1 MQILVK
7 FCAASLALLCAAHV
21 AAAPPPPMR
30 FRCESDRSQP
40 KYCAVDTGDGITLV
54 KQLSGTP
61 CMQGRTW
68 DYDRHGVWVSHR
80 CRAEFVTGLEPPG
93 GQPQALGSVR
103 CESRSNRIQ
112 RCAADTSKGV
122 RLARLLSESE
132 CVENRDW
139 GHDEEGIWTAR
150 GCRAEFS
157 LGPAQSPLV
166 ADGGNAPPSRL
177 TCQSGQ
183 QKRQRC
189 DAAVKQGV
197 DLLRQLSKTRC
208 VEGTNW
214 GWDRK
219 GVWVDKGC
227 RAEFRV
233 R

>member
-1 MQILVK
+1 MKIILK
-7 FCAASLALLCAAHV
+7 LCATSLLLACT
-21 AAAPPPPMR
+21 APVGAGVSTGEGMR

-40 KYCAVDTGDGITLV
+40 SYCSVDTSDGITLV

-61 CMQGRTW
+61 CMQGRNW

-80 CRAEFVTGLEPPG
+80 CRAEFVTGTQVPPVEPA
-93 GQPQALGSVR
+93 PQDSIR
-103 CESRSNRIQ
+103 CESRANRIE
-112 RCAADTSKGV
+112 RCPADTSKGV
-122 RLARLLSESE
+122 RLTRLLSASD

-139 GHDEEGIWTAR
+139 GHDREGIWTAR

-157 LGPAQSPLV
+157 LGGGGGTKELPV
-166 ADGGNAPPSRL
+166 ASPSRL
-177 TCQSGQ
+177 TCQSGEQ
-183 QKRQRC
+183 QRQRC
-189 DAAVKQGV
+189 RAAVNEGV

-208 VEGTNW
+208 VEGANW
-214 GWDRK
+214 GWDRE